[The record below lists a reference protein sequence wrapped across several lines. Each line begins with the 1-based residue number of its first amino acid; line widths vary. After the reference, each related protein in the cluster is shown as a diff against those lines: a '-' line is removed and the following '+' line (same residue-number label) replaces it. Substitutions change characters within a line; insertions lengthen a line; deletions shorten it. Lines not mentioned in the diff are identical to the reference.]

1 MREEGYIFIWKIFI
15 ACQWHGHTS
24 TQQLKKEK
32 EKEKKKKNKKK
43 WVKEIVSNLKSCHTF
58 LQTYEWGHTS
68 VQQTP
73 PHVYYIHD
81 PCTMFCTFVWIVS
94 LPLKRFFRHINRH
107 RSYAPWW
114 LVACFLR
121 VSCLTIHQCPTLPL
135 HSFNSSSVQ
144 KLITC
149 RINVYPQERK
159 AKSKLLYFAWEPLAP
174 LILEPI
180 IKFSSKKFPVGLYG
194 KPLEPGY
201 YCCLNN
207 HF

>member
-1 MREEGYIFIWKIFI
+1 MRKEGYIFIWKIFI
-15 ACQWHGHTS
+15 ACQWHGYTS

-32 EKEKKKKNKKK
+32 EKKKKKKKK
-43 WVKEIVSNLKSCHTF
+43 WIKDIVSNLKSCHTF

-68 VQQTP
+68 VQQQTP